1 MPSDPLSIEIAL
13 TPRFQKDLRDLVK
26 RYRSIRKDLQTL
38 IEQLQLGEVPGDE
51 VSGAKYQIFK
61 VRLKNSDTRKGKS
74 GGYRVIYYV
83 KTSQA
88 IILVTIY
95 SKSDFSDVSNDT
107 IDEAI
112 TQYEQEIQ
120 VVEHEASQDES

>member
-1 MPSDPLSIEIAL
+1 MPSDPLLIEIAL

-74 GGYRVIYYV
+74 GGYRVIYYL

-88 IILVTIY
+88 VILVTIY
-95 SKSDFSDVSNDT
+95 SKSDFSDVSNDA

-112 TQYEQEIQ
+112 SQYEQEIQ
-120 VVEHEASQDES
+120 IADGSASQKES